1 MSKYSNVVINQMAT
15 TGLDKSA
22 LIPFVSCTAGKCFT
36 LHDAVKSLLPEYFP
50 YKSLN
55 NEESSREE
63 DKDEEKVP
71 SENLSEHVE
80 SCYPSDDAEVKL
92 VRIQGIEPK
101 LEIPFSWVVNNLVNP
116 EHFLHLCVC
125 LKLPQVK
132 IPSDT

>member
-1 MSKYSNVVINQMAT
+1 VSSGDCQTVSAAS
-15 TGLDKSA
+15 GLFIASY
-22 LIPFVSCTAGKCFT
+22 ISCTAGNCFT

-63 DKDEEKVP
+63 DQDEQKFP
-71 SENLSEHVE
+71 PENLSEHVE
-80 SCYPSDDAEVKL
+80 SCYPSGDTEVKL
-92 VRIQGIEPK
+92 VRIQGIQPK

-116 EHFLHLCVC
+116 EHFLHVCVC